1 MTKTRRPRRALF
13 IVHEAEAPPGYIGE
27 AAHAHGFAVERLD
40 IWNTQLLGPKA
51 PARRSRDPKLPDPG
65 AYDLIVPLGSAEAAY
80 DDDVPWLAGELDL
93 LRQATRDDVPVFG
106 ICFGAQVLARALGGT
121 VRPAER
127 PEIGWVTID
136 SDAEEVVSP
145 GPWLEW
151 HFDTLT
157 PPAGAEVLARSAS
170 GIQAYQYGRHL
181 GVQFHPEVSPQILE
195 AWIAGST
202 QRLDAIG
209 VDAIAFARETQRR
222 APRARAAAHE
232 LFDRLLARLGLI

>member
-27 AAHAHGFAVERLD
+27 AAHARGFAVECVGLWD
-40 IWNTQLLGPKA
+40 
-51 PARRSRDPKLPDPG
+51 ARLPDPG
-65 AYDLIVPLGSAEAAY
+65 AYDLIVPLGSGEAAY
-80 DDDVPWLAGELDL
+80 DDTVPWLGDELEF
-93 LRQATRDDVPVFG
+93 LRRAARGDVPVFG
-106 ICFGAQVLARALGGT
+106 ICFGAQAVARALGGS

-127 PEIGWVTID
+127 PEVGWITVD
-136 SDAEEVVSP
+136 SQAEEVVAP

-170 GIQAYQYGRHL
+170 GVQAYQHGRQF
-181 GVQFHPEVSPQILE
+181 GVQFHPEVSPEILA
-195 AWIAGST
+195 AWIAGSG

-209 VDAIAFARETQRR
+209 VDAAAFARETRRR

-232 LFDRLLARLGLI
+232 LFDRVLLRLGLT